1 MARYRHREPYALN
14 DDGTKS
20 GYILRHSA
28 DRRAWVMEYDGQIVR
43 RFETEDDA
51 LAYFDDLDRHAI

>member
-1 MARYRHREPYALN
+1 
-14 DDGTKS
+14 
-20 GYILRHSA
+20 
-28 DRRAWVMEYDGQIVR
+28 MEYDGQIVR